1 MASPFTTPFNFDNAT
16 AVPAVT
22 TDHATDGQISFI
34 EDLLGRKAWN
44 NSGQPAKYVSRAAI
58 LNLVI
63 GWTTGAVPFPAGD
76 GGSAAVRY
84 ALRGD
89 HGDSNGQIVNAVLT
103 VCADAGRANDA
114 DVIAVWKP
122 LTKKGASALIDWLLE
137 LDNKAEATAAPKAEA
152 TAASADEVPAGR
164 YAVETEDGATNGL
177 AFYKVDR
184 PTEGRWAGY
193 VFVKLM
199 VSDDEQ
205 RLSRAAGAAVL
216 AKIAAAGAAEASA
229 RYGHEIGECGVCGR
243 TLTNDESRAAGIG
256 PICASKMGW

>member
-63 GWTTGAVPFPAGD
+63 GWTTGSVPFPAGD

-89 HGDSNGQIVNAVLT
+89 QGQSTGQIVNAVLA

-114 DVIAVWKP
+114 DVTVWKP
-122 LTKKGASALIDWLLE
+122 LTRKGASALIDWLLE
-137 LDNKAEATAAPKAEA
+137 LDNTAAPAAPKAA
-152 TAASADEVPAGR
+152 TTTASADEVPAGR

-199 VSDDEQ
+199 VSDGER
-205 RLSRAAGAAVL
+205 RLSRAASQAVL
-216 AKIAAAGAAEASA
+216 AKIAAVGAAEASA

-256 PICASKMGW
+256 PVCASKMGW